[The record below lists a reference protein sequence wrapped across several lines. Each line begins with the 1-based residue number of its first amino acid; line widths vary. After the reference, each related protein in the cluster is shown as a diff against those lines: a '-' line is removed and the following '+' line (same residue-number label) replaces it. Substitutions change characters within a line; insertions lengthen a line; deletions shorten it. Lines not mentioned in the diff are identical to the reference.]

1 MEFQSIVQKTEI
13 EKNPLS
19 TMSIFVNSLSPC
31 RARQA
36 LKTENCCIV
45 FGVTSI
51 LSHTKCLDL
60 EQAQL
65 HRISKNL
72 LPYIS
77 NKENCNVIKYVSAN
91 HRRAGHKQ
99 CQQLGG
105 GRGRGIW
112 SKLPIWGR
120 SVCQKFRKNTFLFM
134 AWMVPNVGTRFL

>member
-77 NKENCNVIKYVSAN
+77 INLN
-91 HRRAGHKQ
+91 
-99 CQQLGG
+99 
-105 GRGRGIW
+105 
-112 SKLPIWGR
+112 
-120 SVCQKFRKNTFLFM
+120 
-134 AWMVPNVGTRFL
+134 

>member
-77 NKENCNVIKYVSAN
+77 NKENCIVIKYVSAN
-91 HRRAGHKQ
+91 HKRAGHKQ

-105 GRGRGIW
+105 GEGEGNLVKIANMGEECL
-112 SKLPIWGR
+112 SKI
-120 SVCQKFRKNTFLFM
+120 QKKYLLVYGM
-134 AWMVPNVGTRFL
+134 DGS